1 MLSPIDIQSKTFK
14 GGLGYDRKEVDNFL
28 AEIVES
34 YEIISQENKDLK
46 RKTEILSNALSQYKT
61 IEKSLQKALLLAQKT
76 SEDIQKQAQAKAAII
91 EKDARNRARI
101 IVNDSKNEL
110 EHIHQKTLALI
121 HQYELY
127 RAQFEQLA
135 RTQVQVLRS
144 ESFHISSEEIT
155 RATRA
160 AFESLSNS
168 IEPEDTATA
177 TEENSSSDTVHNE
190 TASFPAEQPD
200 HSSEGSS
207 EDKDAKTEE

>member
-34 YEIISQENKDLK
+34 YEVISQENKDLK

-91 EKDARNRARI
+91 EKDARNRAKI

-168 IEPEDTATA
+168 IEPEDKSESTD
-177 TEENSSSDTVHNE
+177 EETTSNINVE
-190 TASFPAEQPD
+190 EASAFEAEQPD
-200 HSSEGSS
+200 DSSDE
-207 EDKDAKTEE
+207 ENTDTEE